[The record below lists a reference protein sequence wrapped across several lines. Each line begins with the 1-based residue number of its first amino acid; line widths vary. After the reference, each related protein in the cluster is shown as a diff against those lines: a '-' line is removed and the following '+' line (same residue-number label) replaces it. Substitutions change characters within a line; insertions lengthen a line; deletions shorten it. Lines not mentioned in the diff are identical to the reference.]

1 MIPVF
6 NLVHSYFGSHFFLHT
21 RFKRR
26 EAVNFSEARVFKAL
40 NVSEIFFFIS
50 NFFFQAGEMKGRKCF
65 ERVNENRG
73 FQRVPQVGGMAPL
86 ICRKP

>member
-6 NLVHSYFGSHFFLHT
+6 NFVQSYFQIYFFLHT

-40 NVSEIFFFIS
+40 NVSEIFFIC